1 MGEKI
6 KLMSIGNRKAKPV
19 NSSNWAKTV
28 ERYAPDMYELFYVV
42 GEKEAIKKVA
52 ELRPEIILILPSVL
66 QDKLTD
72 GLRLLK
78 EIKQLH
84 PKAAVFMNIGMVDD
98 EQEAIDA
105 YMASGAYK
113 CYVAPIS
120 MDALFHDMYV
130 ALNLE

>member
-6 KLMSIGNRKAKPV
+6 KLMSVGSKKAKLA

-28 ERYAPDMYELFYVV
+28 ERYAPDMYELIYVV
-42 GEKEAIKKVA
+42 GEKETLKKVE
-52 ELRPEIILILPSVL
+52 ELRPEIILILPSIL
-66 QDKLTD
+66 QDNIED
-72 GLRLLK
+72 EVRLLK
-78 EIKQLH
+78 EIKQVH
-84 PKAAVFMNIGMVDD
+84 PQAAVFMNMGIVDD

-105 YMASGAYK
+105 YMAAGAYK
-113 CYVAPIS
+113 CYSAPIS